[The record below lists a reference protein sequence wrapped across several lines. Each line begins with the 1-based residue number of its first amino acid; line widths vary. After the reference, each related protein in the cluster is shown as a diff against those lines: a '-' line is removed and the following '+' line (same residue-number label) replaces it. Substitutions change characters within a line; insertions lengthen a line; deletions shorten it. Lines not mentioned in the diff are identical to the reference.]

1 VTQRG
6 PRRQQTHARR
16 RPTKS
21 DTWTTTVTL
30 ALLRGLVRL
39 ATHTQHSNATLKRY
53 TQTLHKAQDSVI
65 GGMAEYEIED
75 RRVRREQKIRLVNV

>member
-1 VTQRG
+1 MPGHQATPIRRAPGCLWAKAGCRLGTLG
-6 PRRQQTHARR
+6 PART
-16 RPTKS
+16 RPTGY
-21 DTWTTTVTL
+21 
-30 ALLRGLVRL
+30 AY
-39 ATHTQHSNATLKRY
+39 ATLKRY

>member
-1 VTQRG
+1 MTRSDSARPAQAADTRAAAAAQVRHLDNNRD
-6 PRRQQTHARR
+6 PRAAART
-16 RPTKS
+16 RPTGY
-21 DTWTTTVTL
+21 
-30 ALLRGLVRL
+30 AY
-39 ATHTQHSNATLKRY
+39 ATLKRY